1 MQEDGQGVNTE
12 RAREG
17 STGMEWLLQQMRV
30 PLLGPS
36 LDRSPPAL
44 AREFF
49 STQVSVANNET
60 EFSVRKTGFYSMTRE
75 WRRGAHALKAPSSLM
90 EGSEEILGVRR
101 QTCHQGSRKGV
112 EIFGDSSACTVSRA
126 PLHRVHIVP
135 NRVQIHFGKRC

>member
-60 EFSVRKTGFYSMTRE
+60 EFSVRKTGFYSMSRE
-75 WRRGAHALKAPSSLM
+75 WRRELM
-90 EGSEEILGVRR
+90 L
-101 QTCHQGSRKGV
+101 
-112 EIFGDSSACTVSRA
+112 
-126 PLHRVHIVP
+126 
-135 NRVQIHFGKRC
+135 